1 MKLKT
6 KGNDSK
12 SRFFEKINGNDNPL
26 VILTKERQKTNY

>member
-26 VILTKERQKTNY
+26 VILTKERKKTNY